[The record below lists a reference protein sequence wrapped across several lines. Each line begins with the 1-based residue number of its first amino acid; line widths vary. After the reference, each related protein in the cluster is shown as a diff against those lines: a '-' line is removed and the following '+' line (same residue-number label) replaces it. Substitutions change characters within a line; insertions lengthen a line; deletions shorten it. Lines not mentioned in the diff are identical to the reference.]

1 MPTWDEAASW
11 YLEMVT
17 DPARGFNDLAAST
30 CLDLL
35 GDVSD
40 RDVLDLGC
48 GEGHVARR
56 LARAGARVHA
66 IDPVSALLDA
76 ATAAEHD
83 DPLGIRYNRDDAAEL
98 RTVETNSAD
107 LVCAVLVLH
116 HVHDLSAA
124 LTQVHR
130 VLRPGGVLV
139 GVQPHPWSDH
149 PGAIWTSEPA
159 LGNTMRRSIGDYLH
173 EGPWS
178 SGTTNAQDIT
188 SVRDIGWNHHT
199 LATWLTTLAAT
210 GFHLQAVR
218 EPTGSNSTRADNGGP
233 WATVPRL
240 FAFRA
245 TTSNSS
251 TSVP

>member
-1 MPTWDEAASW
+1 MPTWDEAARW
-11 YLEMVT
+11 YLDLVT

-35 GDVSD
+35 GDVSH

-66 IDPVSALLDA
+66 IDPVTEFLDA
-76 ATAAEHD
+76 AAKAERH
-83 DPLGIRYNRDDAAEL
+83 DPLGIRYDRDNAEEL
-98 RTVETNSAD
+98 HTVATNSAD

-116 HVHDLSAA
+116 HVHDLDAA
-124 LTQVHR
+124 LAQVHR

-149 PGAIWTSEPA
+149 PGAAWTCDPA
-159 LGNTMRRSIGDYLH
+159 TGNTMRRAVGDYLD

-178 SGTTNAQDIT
+178 SGVASGQDIT
-188 SVRDIGWNHHT
+188 SVRDIGWHHHT
-199 LATWLTTLAAT
+199 LATWLTALAT
-210 GFHLQAVR
+210 NGFRLQVVR
-218 EPTGSNSTRADNGGP
+218 EPTGSNSARADNGGP
-233 WATVPRL
+233 WATVPRF

-245 TTSNSS
+245 TASDN
-251 TSVP
+251 